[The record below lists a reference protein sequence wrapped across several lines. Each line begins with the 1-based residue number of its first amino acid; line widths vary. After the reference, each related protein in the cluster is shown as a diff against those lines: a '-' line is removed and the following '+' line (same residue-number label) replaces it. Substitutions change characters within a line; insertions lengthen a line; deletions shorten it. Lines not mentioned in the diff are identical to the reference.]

1 MNTTRKRPSA
11 GRTGRSGGKYKAGPG
26 RPRRRRYPRLSGW
39 MFILLT
45 LLYDELLLHLWVEN
59 AGGFPRMLV
68 VPLFAVAGGAL
79 LGAVIGLLKPRPG
92 KYLAVGISLVLAVLY
107 MMEYFIHDSFQTFMS
122 LTVVAAGAGGVATDF
137 FGTVVALLGSNWWR
151 IGLILAPI
159 VIYACCFR
167 AKKRRGFPA
176 GRMAVLAV
184 AAYLVTMLVVWIIP
198 GYGSGLTTAYA
209 FDSAVRD
216 YGLNVALVLDVVK
229 ESEGTSFTD
238 DLPDPT
244 DPSDSTESPTTGEN
258 ATEGPTE
265 PPVVRVPQVLPIDF
279 AALAESESNSDV
291 ASMHKYVASQTPSM
305 TNEYTGLFEGKNL
318 ILITAEAF
326 TGAWLDPEL
335 TPTLWRLANEGI
347 RFTDYYQPLWAAG
360 TTGGEYSNVVG
371 LVPGSGQ
378 CMKEAYQQDFFLTM
392 GNQLQALGYSSAAYH
407 NNSHTYYDR
416 HKTHT
421 FLGYDKFI
429 GMGNGM
435 EEGVKNV
442 WPQSDLEMFD
452 FTIPQHLNDQ
462 PFSLYYMTVS
472 GHSAYSRGGNSMSVK
487 NYDAVSHLTCSEPL
501 KCYIAANMDLE
512 YAMASLVK
520 QLEEAGIA
528 DDTVIA
534 ISSDHYPYGL
544 EESDTW
550 GTTQSYLSELFGQEC
565 DSRFV
570 RDQNTLIIW
579 SGCIED
585 QDIVVDTPVSSMDLL
600 PTLSNLFG
608 VKYDSRL
615 LIGRDV
621 FSDAAPLVFWPDYSW
636 KTDKGTYNSS
646 NRTFTPAEGVT
657 VEEGYVKRISAQ
669 VGNKL
674 TYSKSVQTNDYFNY
688 VVDALK

>member
-1 MNTTRKRPSA
+1 
-11 GRTGRSGGKYKAGPG
+11 
-26 RPRRRRYPRLSGW
+26 

-45 LLYDELLLHLWVEN
+45 LLYDELLLHLWVADAVE
-59 AGGFPRMLV
+59 FHRILV
-68 VPLFAVAGGAL
+68 VGLFAAGTGAVLGAL
-79 LGAVIGLLKPRPG
+79 MGLLKPRAG
-92 KYLAVGISLVLAVLY
+92 KYLAVTVSLALAVLY

-137 FGTVVALLGSNWWR
+137 FGTVVSLLGASWWR

-159 VIYACCFR
+159 GLYGCCFR
-167 AKKRRGFPA
+167 PRKRRGFVP

-184 AAYLVTMLVVWIIP
+184 VAYAVTWLAVQAVP
-198 GYGSGLTTAYA
+198 GYADGLTTAFA

-216 YGLNVALVLDVVK
+216 YGLHVALALDAAK
-229 ESEGTSFTD
+229 ENEGASFTE
-238 DLPDPT
+238 DPT
-244 DPSDSTESPTTGEN
+244 EPTQPTEEATEPATRGEETTESTE
-258 ATEGPTE
+258 ATEAPTE
-265 PPVVRVPQVLPIDF
+265 PPVVYVPQVLPIDF
-279 AALAESESNSDV
+279 AALAEREDNADV
-291 ASMHKYVASQTPSM
+291 ASMHKYVASQTPAM
-305 TNEYTGLFEGKNL
+305 TNEYTGLFAGKNL

-326 TGAWLDPEL
+326 TGAWLDPDL

-378 CMKEAYQQDFFLTM
+378 CMKETYQQDFFLTM

-421 FLGYDKFI
+421 LLGYDKFI
-429 GMGNGM
+429 GMGSGM
-435 EEGVKNV
+435 EAGVKDV
-442 WPQSDLEMFD
+442 WPQSDREMFD
-452 FTIPQHLNDQ
+452 FTIPQHLDSQ

-472 GHSAYSRGGNSMSVK
+472 GHSEYSRGGNSQSRK
-487 NYDAVSHLTCSEPL
+487 NYDAVSHLDCSEAL
-501 KCYIAANMDLE
+501 KCYIAANMELE
-512 YAMASLVK
+512 YAMASLVE
-520 QLEEAGIA
+520 QLEAAGIA

-544 EESDTW
+544 EESDAW
-550 GTTQSYLSELFGQEC
+550 GTTQSYLSELFGEEC
-565 DSRFV
+565 KNRFV

-585 QDIVVDTPVSSMDLL
+585 ADITVDTPVSSLDLL

-608 VKYDSRL
+608 VAYDSRL

-674 TYSKSVQTNDYFNY
+674 TYSKAVQTNDYFNY
-688 VVDALK
+688 VAEALK

>member
-1 MNTTRKRPSA
+1 MANQQ
-11 GRTGRSGGKYKAGPG
+11 GRTAPRAGKKTAPNRKYL
-26 RPRRRRYPRLSGW
+26 RFSGW

-45 LLYDELLLHLWVEN
+45 VIYDELLLHLWVVREGRF
-59 AGGFPRMLV
+59 AQLAV
-68 VPLFAVAGGAL
+68 VLLFALGCGSVLGWLVSL
-79 LGAVIGLLKPRPG
+79 LPYRMG
-92 KYLAVGISLVLAVLY
+92 KYAAVAVSLGLAVLY
-107 MMEYFIHDSFQTFMS
+107 MMEYFIHDSFQTFMALS
-122 LTVVAAGAGGVATDF
+122 VVAAGAGGVATDF
-137 FGTVVALLGSNWWR
+137 AGTVIGLVAAGWWR
-151 IGLILAPI
+151 IALMLAPTGF
-159 VIYACCFR
+159 YALCVR
-167 AKKRRGFPA
+167 ARRKPKLA
-176 GRMAVLAV
+176 SVRMALLTI
-184 AAYLVTMLVVWIIP
+184 AAYVLTAVTVLLLP
-198 GYGSGLTTAYA
+198 GYADGMTTAYS

-216 YGLNVALVLDVVK
+216 YGLHMALVLDGVK
-229 ESEGTSFTD
+229 GGRSAGFTEI
-238 DLPDPT
+238 LTEPPT
-244 DPSDSTESPTTGEN
+244 EKETEASVSSGE
-258 ATEGPTE
+258 TEAPTE
-265 PPVVRVPQVLPIDF
+265 PPVVRNPQVLPIDF
-279 AALAESESNSDV
+279 AALAAAESNAEV
-291 ASMHKYVASQTPSM
+291 ASIHSYVASQTPSM
-305 TNEYTGLFEGKNL
+305 TNDYTGLFEGKNL

-335 TPTLWRLANEGI
+335 TPTLWRMANEGI

-378 CMKEAYQQDFFLTM
+378 CMKETYQQDFFLTM

-421 FLGYDKFI
+421 LLGYDEFI

-435 EEGVKNV
+435 EAGVRDV
-442 WPQSDLEMFD
+442 WPQSDAEMFD
-452 FTIPQHLNDQ
+452 FTIGKHLDQQ

-472 GHSAYSRGGNSMSVK
+472 GHSAYSRSGNSMSLR
-487 NYDAVSHLTCSEPL
+487 NYDAVAHLDCSEAI
-501 KCYIAANMDLE
+501 KCYIAANLELE
-512 YAMASLVK
+512 YAMASVVR

-528 DDTVIA
+528 DDTVIVIA
-534 ISSDHYPYGL
+534 SDHYPYGL
-544 EESDTW
+544 EESDAW
-550 GTTQSYLSELFGQEC
+550 GTDQSYLSELFGQEC

-585 QDIVVDTPVSSMDLL
+585 QDIVVDTPVSSLDIL

-608 VKYDSRL
+608 VEYDSRL

-646 NRTFTPAEGVT
+646 TRTFTAADGASVG
-657 VEEGYVKRISAQ
+657 EGYVSNISAQ

-674 TYSKSVQTNDYFNY
+674 TYSQAIQTQDYFNY
-688 VVDALK
+688 VTAALGK